1 MNTLESCHLCENCA
15 SVNESKLRLLKER
28 EIAFNNFRELNEF
41 SNSLGHFFGMVG
53 SPTWKA
59 QLSKLVSFYNEH
71 NPPSIKE
78 IPVATISTKFEI
90 NSLEIDELFRLLKS

>member
-41 SNSLGHFFGMVG
+41 SNSLGHF
-53 SPTWKA
+53 
-59 QLSKLVSFYNEH
+59 LVWLVVLRGKHSCLN
-71 NPPSIKE
+71 
-78 IPVATISTKFEI
+78 
-90 NSLEIDELFRLLKS
+90 

>member
-1 MNTLESCHLCENCA
+1 
-15 SVNESKLRLLKER
+15 
-28 EIAFNNFRELNEF
+28 
-41 SNSLGHFFGMVG
+41 MVG